1 MKKELIIITV
11 LICGLKLS
19 AQTDTLSVTNSKDY
33 YDAFDGYLN
42 KITFNFGIG
51 AFVPKGN
58 LKTYFGDAP
67 LFEISV
73 SFPLKKAKSLEAVFQ
88 IIIPDQQEDFL
99 FLRTIDTINVKST
112 SMFNGFIRFKKS
124 VQNSRKSKVNLGL
137 GIGVSTI
144 TTNARN
150 PFYNGR
156 KDESKYEFISS
167 LLLIPGL
174 AWSYT
179 FSEHAK
185 FTLGLDL
192 QYSPYKIEGA
202 LREDIGQIAL
212 IPKISYRF

>member
-1 MKKELIIITV
+1 MKKELVIIVV
-11 LICGLKLS
+11 LIFSLKLS

-33 YDAFDGYLN
+33 YDAFDDYFN
-42 KITFNFGIG
+42 KVTFNFGIG

-58 LKTYFGDAP
+58 LKTYFGEAP

-73 SFPLKKAKSLEAVFQ
+73 NFPLKKAKSLDAVFQ
-88 IIIPDQQEDFL
+88 IVIPDQQEDFL
-99 FLRTIDTINVKST
+99 FLRTIDTIHVKGT
-112 SMFNGFIRFKKS
+112 SMFNGFVRFKKS
-124 VQNSRKSKVNLGL
+124 IQNSKNSKVNLGL

-167 LLLIPGL
+167 LLLIPGVE
-174 AWSYT
+174 WSHT

-185 FTLGLDL
+185 FTFGFDL

-202 LREDIGQIAL
+202 LREGIGQIAM